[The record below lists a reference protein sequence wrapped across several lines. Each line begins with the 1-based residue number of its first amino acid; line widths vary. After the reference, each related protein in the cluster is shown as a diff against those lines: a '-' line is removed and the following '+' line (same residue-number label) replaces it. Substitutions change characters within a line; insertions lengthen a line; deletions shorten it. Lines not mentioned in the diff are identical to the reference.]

1 MANQLDEQKISSFN
15 QDQRCLDSN
24 PLSGVQINH
33 QTILKLQAD
42 TLFLKFTQLEDKLK
56 HYPNMKKKWNR
67 FKNILRYSKYP
78 IAILFAGADV
88 RLAFIPIGGIPLA
101 IISTAVTLGEVI
113 GANVLEDSFVT
124 IKINTLDKKCKHITK
139 WLDRMYLF
147 KQDILRDGVIDAKEI
162 EQLKQIIN
170 EYEES
175 LKEITTPKYEEKI
188 DLKKIQEQINLLL
201 QQKK

>member
-1 MANQLDEQKISSFN
+1 MANKLDEQRTSSFN
-15 QDQRCLDSN
+15 QDQRSLYPN
-24 PLSGVQINH
+24 PLSSAQTKH
-33 QTILKLQAD
+33 QQILKLQAD
-42 TLFLKFTQLEDKLK
+42 TLFLKLTQLEDKLK
-56 HYPNMKKKWNR
+56 HYSKLKRKWNR

-78 IAILFAGADV
+78 IAILFAGADIG
-88 RLAFIPIGGIPLA
+88 LSFIPIVGIQLA

-113 GANVLEDSFVT
+113 GAYVLEDSFVNVQV
-124 IKINTLDKKCKHITK
+124 NTYDKKCKHITK

-147 KQDILRDGVIDAKEI
+147 KQDTLRGDIDAKEI
-162 EQLKQIIN
+162 EQWRQILN

-175 LKEITTPKYEEKI
+175 LKEITTPTNEEKI